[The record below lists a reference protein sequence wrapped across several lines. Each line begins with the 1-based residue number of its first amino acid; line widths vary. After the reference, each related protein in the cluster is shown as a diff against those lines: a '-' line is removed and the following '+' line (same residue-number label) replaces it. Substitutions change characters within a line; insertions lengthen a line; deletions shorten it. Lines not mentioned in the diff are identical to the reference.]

1 MLGLL
6 LLVLFV
12 GFLLLI
18 PLMILGLALRLL
30 VGIIVLPFKL
40 AGLAIK
46 LTFGLVAGIVALVV
60 GVAAVFAAALAVG
73 AVLLIPLIPVLL
85 AAGGLWLIWR
95 LARRRPAA
103 TTLVS

>member
-1 MLGLL
+1 MVGLL

-18 PLMILGLALRLL
+18 PLMIVGLALRLL
-30 VGIIVLPFKL
+30 FGIVLLPFKL

-46 LTFGLVAGIVALVV
+46 LTFGLVAGVVALVV
-60 GVAAVFAAALAVG
+60 GLAVVVAAVLAVG

-95 LARRRPAA
+95 LARRRPTAA
-103 TTLVS
+103 TLVS

>member
-12 GFLLLI
+12 GFLLLL

-30 VGIIVLPFKL
+30 VGIVVLPFKL
-40 AGLAIK
+40 AGFALK
-46 LTFGLVAGIVALVV
+46 LTFGLVAGVLALVLGLGIAIVAV
-60 GVAAVFAAALAVG
+60 LAVG

-85 AAGGLWLIWR
+85 VAGGLWLVWR
-95 LARRRPAA
+95 LARPKSA
-103 TTLVS
+103 TATLVS